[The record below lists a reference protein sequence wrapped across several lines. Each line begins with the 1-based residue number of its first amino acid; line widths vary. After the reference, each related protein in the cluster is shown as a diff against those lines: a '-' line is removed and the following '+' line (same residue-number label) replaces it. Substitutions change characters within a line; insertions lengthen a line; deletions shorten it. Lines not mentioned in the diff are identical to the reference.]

1 MIRRRIPFTQIA
13 FVTLI
18 GVGGGVYIYR
28 PYFVNNMKTQVEQNQ
43 NVPKKQSDTWLLIIL
58 KKNKAELYDGPS
70 ELEAKLLR
78 MWDMKFI
85 ECWLLNKQLR
95 FFDLRPF
102 YCIFFYS
109 PLYQFGSDILSR
121 CLLNSSYRNVS
132 GGGRKRPP
140 PPGSGKGRLDNRDDV
155 HRFKNWGFSHCCDIN
170 LHNCA
175 CRLCELWRQY
185 QITLS
190 NDHRCWWLWIL
201 IVDPRKC

>member
-95 FFDLRPF
+95 VFWLASLLLYFF
-102 YCIFFYS
+102 IV
-109 PLYQFGSDILSR
+109 LY
-121 CLLNSSYRNVS
+121 
-132 GGGRKRPP
+132 
-140 PPGSGKGRLDNRDDV
+140 
-155 HRFKNWGFSHCCDIN
+155 IN
-170 LHNCA
+170 LAQAFCQDA
-175 CRLCELWRQY
+175 SWTAPIDMFQVAAGR
-185 QITLS
+185 
-190 NDHRCWWLWIL
+190 
-201 IVDPRKC
+201 DPRRLAPERAASTTETMYTDSRIEGFLTVVMLIYTTVRVDFGNYEDSIS